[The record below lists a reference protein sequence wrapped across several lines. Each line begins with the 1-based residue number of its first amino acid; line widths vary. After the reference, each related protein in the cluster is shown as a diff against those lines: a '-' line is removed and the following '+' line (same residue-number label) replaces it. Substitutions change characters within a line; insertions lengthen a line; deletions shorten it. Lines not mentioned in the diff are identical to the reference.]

1 MKKRTYETESQRRS
15 ASTKDMSEKTIM
27 GKDKATQYNWT
38 IQDEPGELMML
49 NKKLINIDPEYQRT
63 AKSDKILELA
73 SNWSWVACGAIIIG
87 KRDRKYWA
95 IDGQHRVIAAMKN
108 SKIQELPCIV
118 FNSTSQITEANGFLR
133 TNKNRKPI
141 TSYDA
146 FQAMLTAQDENA
158 LFVKRQFEKLGL
170 ILTSK
175 MTKPKQISCVGL
187 CLRLSEQN
195 RDNFVFILGVTS
207 KLCDEVMGI
216 SDRMLSGM
224 AYIHSHVEDGLKN
237 KRLVTRIINAGPS
250 KTMEGIQRAASYY
263 TAGGGKVFGQ
273 GILDTANRGLKNKFK
288 YIGEEENTEEDI

>member
-1 MKKRTYETESQRRS
+1 MKKKYYSEAARRS
-15 ASTKDMSEKTIM
+15 ASVKDMSEKTIM
-27 GKDKATQYNWT
+27 GKDKATQYNWN
-38 IQDEPGELMML
+38 IQDTPGELMMI

-87 KRDRKYWA
+87 RRDRKYWA

-133 TNKNRKPI
+133 TNRNRKPI

-158 LFVKRQFEKLGL
+158 LFVKHQLDKEKLSL
-170 ILTSK
+170 VSK
-175 MTKPKQISCVGL
+175 MTKAGQISCVGL
-187 CLRLSEQN
+187 CLRLSQQN
-195 RDNFVFILGVTS
+195 RNDFIITIGFTN
-207 KLCDEVMGI
+207 KLCAEIMGI
-216 SDRMLSGM
+216 TDRMLLGM
-224 AYIHSHVEDGLKN
+224 AYIHSHVESGLKN
-237 KRLVTRIINAGPS
+237 KKLLTRIINAGPS

-263 TAGGGKVFGQ
+263 AAGGGKVFAQ
-273 GILDTANRGLKNKFK
+273 GILDTANRGLKNKFRF
-288 YIGEEENTEEDI
+288 IGDEESNIEEEE